1 MKPAH
6 IKCQRLKEV
15 RRIWK
20 RQWEI
25 SKELRTLG
33 HRKLEV
39 PIRHGWYKEFVVTKK
54 IGRYK
59 HQNAMLEVIDVLEKY
74 AWGRTKE
81 EAARRWNTRISEHL
95 IVKDI
100 PTLSKR
106 QFNKLSDKA
115 KAICVPFKF
124 YQYKHKT
131 KTRFYV
137 KLPKGTYRIKFTR
150 AYITHRRNIDPL
162 LEQEYSFL
170 SGLLMRNG
178 YYETEQKLYPWNS
191 KWDYPNTRIKKSEV
205 KLGLQRLKKYEIQD
219 IINEELSWEK
229 N

>member
-1 MKPAH
+1 MRPAH

-20 RQWEI
+20 RQSEI
-25 SKELRTLG
+25 SQELRALG
-33 HRKLEV
+33 YRKLEV

-59 HQNAMLEVIDVLEKY
+59 HQDAMLEVIEVLEKY

-81 EAARRWNTRISEHL
+81 KAAKRWDARTSEHL

-106 QFNKLSDKA
+106 QFNRLSDKA
-115 KAICVPFKF
+115 KSLCVPFRF
-124 YQYKHKT
+124 YHNKYKT

-150 AYITHRRNIDPL
+150 AYITHRRNTDPL

-170 SGLLMRNG
+170 NGLLMRNG
-178 YYETEQKLYPWNS
+178 FYEAEQKLNPWKS
-191 KWDYPNTRIKKSEV
+191 YWDYYNTRTIRAEV
-205 KLGLQRLKKYEIQD
+205 KIGLGELKKYDIQD